1 MKIVT
6 SLLLIFSLLVLNEIS
21 AKGKKT
27 VLELVIQLSEY
38 IKKEQPNRIIKVIPD
53 INTTAKFLK
62 TYYYNQNK
70 DAIILADNAKDKQ
83 KLYQDRVGKG
93 IKEIEAKLKEFNM
106 PKQDLVTKD
115 IQFGIQE
122 PKEGYK
128 KSEGSF
134 MLDREGKSIKVTF
147 EGLMINKKWYLVDM
161 GTVQN

>member
-6 SLLLIFSLLVLNEIS
+6 SLLLIFSLLGLNEIS

-27 VLELVIQLSEY
+27 VPELVIQLSEF
-38 IKKEQPNRIIKVIPD
+38 IKKEQPDRIIKVIPD

-93 IKEIEAKLKEFNM
+93 IKEIEAKLKELNIS
-106 PKQDLVTKD
+106 QGNVITKD
-115 IQFGIQE
+115 IQFGFQE
-122 PKEGYK
+122 TKEGYK
-128 KSEGSF
+128 KTEGSYILSSE
-134 MLDREGKSIKVTF
+134 MKSIKVTF